1 MKITINA
8 IKFDADRKLI
18 LFVQNKVKKLSK
30 FFDDILGAEVFL
42 KLENVQDADNK
53 VVEIK
58 IDIPGS
64 SLFSRKQSKSFEE
77 STDLAVDALRLQLI
91 KHKEKIRGM

>member
-1 MKITINA
+1 MKIMINA

-77 STDLAVDALRLQLI
+77 STDLAVDALKLQLI
-91 KHKEKIRGM
+91 KHKEKIRGK

>member
-30 FFDDILGAEVFL
+30 FYDDILGSEVFL
-42 KLENVQDADNK
+42 KLENTQNIDNK
-53 VVEIK
+53 IVEIR
-58 IDIPGS
+58 IEIPGS
-64 SLFSRKQSKSFEE
+64 SLFSRKQSKTFEE
-77 STDLAVDALRLQLI
+77 SADLAVDALRLQLI
-91 KHKEKIRGM
+91 KHKEKLRGL

>member
-1 MKITINA
+1 MINA

-18 LFVQNKVKKLSK
+18 LFVQNKVKKLTK

-42 KLENVQDADNK
+42 KLENAQDADNK

-58 IDIPGS
+58 IEIPGG

-91 KHKEKIRGM
+91 KHKEKIRGK

>member
-1 MKITINA
+1 MKIKINA

-91 KHKEKIRGM
+91 KHKEKIRGK

>member
-1 MKITINA
+1 MKIMINA

-18 LFVQNKVKKLSK
+18 LFVQNKVKKLTK

-42 KLENVQDADNK
+42 KLENAQDADNK

-58 IDIPGS
+58 IEIPGG
-64 SLFSRKQSKSFEE
+64 SLFSSKQSKSFEE

-91 KHKEKIRGM
+91 KHKEKIRGK

>member
-1 MKITINA
+1 MKIKINA

-91 KHKEKIRGM
+91 KHKEKIRGL

>member
-1 MKITINA
+1 MKIMINA

-18 LFVQNKVKKLSK
+18 LFVQHKVKKLTK

-42 KLENVQDADNK
+42 KLENAQESDNK
-53 VVEIK
+53 VVEIR
-58 IDIPGS
+58 IEIPGG

-91 KHKEKIRGM
+91 KHKEKIRGK